1 MHGGLLLPL
10 FAALIVGLSGP
21 NPIASIFTWRPLVLL
36 GQASYCLFLLH
47 FNFINMVRL
56 YHVTE
61 RLHLAALDP
70 WITCAATSCSPSP
83 RIIWWKSPPARPSCA
98 VVVLRPVI
106 PATQKSPR
114 RGGSFALWNPAGCNF
129 YGMTACAAC
138 GPFGTTVRQLGCPE
152 PLNGE
157 F

>member
-1 MHGGLLLPL
+1 MAASSCRSLPRSSS
-10 FAALIVGLSGP
+10 ASAP
-21 NPIASIFTWRPLVLL
+21 NPIASVFTWRPLVLL

-47 FNFINMVRL
+47 FNFINILRL

-61 RLHLAALDP
+61 RMHLAALDP
-70 WITCAATSCSPSP
+70 WITYAATALLAFAAYYLVEE
-83 RIIWWKSPPARPSCA
+83 PPARPFCA
-98 VVVLRPVI
+98 VVRP
-106 PATQKSPR
+106 PPGDSPTQKSPR
-114 RGGSFALWNPAGCNF
+114 RGGPFALWNPAGCNY